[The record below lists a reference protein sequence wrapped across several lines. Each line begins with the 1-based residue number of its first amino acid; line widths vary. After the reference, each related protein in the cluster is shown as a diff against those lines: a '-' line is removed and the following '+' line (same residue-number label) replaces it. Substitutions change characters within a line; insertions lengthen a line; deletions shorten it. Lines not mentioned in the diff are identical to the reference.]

1 MKDGLQTSMKV
12 VGTRR
17 HRPGSA
23 LQDID
28 VLFRTVRQISPS
40 QYICPRGIYRFT
52 SHEEADA
59 WMRKMLVKSTLA
71 TRQ

>member
-1 MKDGLQTSMKV
+1 MKV
-12 VGTRR
+12 VGKRR
-17 HRPGSA
+17 PRPGSA
-23 LQDID
+23 LQDIEI
-28 VLFRTVRQISPS
+28 LFRTVRQLSPS
-40 QYICPRGIYRFT
+40 QNICPKGVYRFT